1 MTGTHDI
8 SELVSR
14 AQKGD
19 RESLGL
25 LSAHVRRRVFVYL
38 YRMTLDYH
46 LAEDLVQETVLYMI
60 ESLPRLKTTSSLSL
74 WAWIYRSAWGI
85 FRHYLRPQGHQR
97 IVQKTVVDHEAL
109 LKLTDETKETALE
122 HAERSELLEAI
133 CKSLGTIEAKHRNVL
148 VLRCFEQLSHAEIA
162 AVMGCSELKAR
173 VLFFHAKHALKRQLH
188 NRGFGRRYF
197 LTSLSLFGLITGMH
211 TKSASAAITV
221 TSSLSKTRTIAT
233 TIGAITAKLGFVKT
247 AVVTTGLVVGTL
259 HVCSSDA
266 DMPRESTVNI
276 VTGGGE
282 SAFSMVDKMGDT
294 EIADLLSKKGA
305 ADPVLP
311 DPCGYEPDK
320 PDGTLPAE
328 RVSRQ
333 ARPQP
338 AGMAQPVAQVDRLA
352 DPNEIKTRIESFD
365 GLAEALADVGA
376 NSASEQRL
384 WAQTK
389 HDNRT
394 SLARA
399 VLRQLENE
407 LALVRKI
414 AVEEKAENTA
424 EAIDAL
430 VTEKKAL
437 CKVVSRE
444 LLKQLRP
451 ATAARGTRARG
462 RYGRA
467 SARAKEPPDCETQ
480 QEIRRWTQAT
490 VDNKSDL
497 ARTTHDR
504 ICSEMALLRSVAT
517 EEQAA
522 KTTAAIDG
530 LLQQRKERLDA
541 FMRKALEEIGGGDP
555 SMQTAGRMRG
565 RTRGDRAVHGAPHQ
579 MTMQSGSGRRR

>member
-1 MTGTHDI
+1 MTRTHDI

-14 AQKGD
+14 AQRGD

-25 LSAHVRRRVFVYL
+25 LSARVRRRVFIYL

-85 FRHYLRPQGHQR
+85 FRHYIRPQGHQR

-109 LKLTDETKETALE
+109 LKLTDEAKETALE
-122 HAERSELLEAI
+122 RAERSELVEAI
-133 CKSLGTIEAKHRNVL
+133 CKSLGMLRTKHRNVL

-162 AVMGCSELKAR
+162 LVMGCSELKAR
-173 VLFFHAKHALKRQLH
+173 VLFFHAKRALKRQLH

-197 LTSLSLFGLITGMH
+197 LASLSLFGLITGMH
-211 TKSASAAITV
+211 TRSASAAITV

-233 TIGAITAKLGFVKT
+233 TIGAITAKLGLVKT

-266 DMPRESTVNI
+266 DVPAEPTVNI

-282 SAFSMVDKMGDT
+282 NIFSVPEKMDNA
-294 EIADLLSKKGA
+294 EIADLLPTKGD

-311 DPCGYEPDK
+311 DPCGYEPH
-320 PDGTLPAE
+320 E
-328 RVSRQ
+328 
-333 ARPQP
+333 P
-338 AGMAQPVAQVDRLA
+338 AGMPPPVPVGSSQPAMPAGIAQPAVQVDLLA
-352 DPNEIKTRIESFD
+352 DPNEIRTRIESFD
-365 GLAEALADVGA
+365 GLAEAIRDAVAG
-376 NSASEQRL
+376 SASEQRH

-389 HDNRT
+389 YDNRT

-399 VLRQLENE
+399 VHRRVADE

-414 AVEEKAENTA
+414 AVEEKAEKTA
-424 EAIDAL
+424 EAIDVLAA
-430 VTEKKAL
+430 EKEARYKA
-437 CKVVSRE
+437 VGRE
-444 LLKQLRP
+444 LLKQLRQV
-451 ATAARGTRARG
+451 TAARGTQARG
-462 RYGRA
+462 RYGRS
-467 SARAKEPPDCETQ
+467 SAGAEGPPGCKTQ
-480 QEIRRWTQAT
+480 DEIRRWTQAT
-490 VDNKSDL
+490 VGNKSDL
-497 ARTTHDR
+497 ARATHDR
-504 ICSEMALLRSVAT
+504 ICSEMALIRSIAT

-530 LLQQRKERLDA
+530 LLLQRKECFDA
-541 FMRKALEEIGGGDP
+541 FMSKALEEIGSD
-555 SMQTAGRMRG
+555 QTIQAAGRMRG
-565 RTRGDRAVHGAPHQ
+565 RTRGGRAVHGAPHQ
-579 MTMQSGSGRRR
+579 MTMQSGSRRRR